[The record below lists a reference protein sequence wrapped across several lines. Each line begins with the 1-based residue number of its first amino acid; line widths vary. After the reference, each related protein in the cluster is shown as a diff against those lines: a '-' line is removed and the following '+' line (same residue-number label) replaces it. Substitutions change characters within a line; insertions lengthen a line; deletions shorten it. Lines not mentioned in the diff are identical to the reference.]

1 MRKQKGKPAAQK
13 APDGLS
19 AELARAV
26 VDLTADEDTQSR
38 YQELSAKRKLTPT
51 EQEEL
56 DAIVR
61 GNVLVGLLKAEARST
76 LGNARRA

>member
-1 MRKQKGKPAAQK
+1 MKKPKGKSVIPK

-26 VDLTADEDTQSR
+26 MELPADEATQSR
-38 YQELSAKRKLTPT
+38 YHELSAKQKLTPA

-61 GNVLVGLLKAEARST
+61 GNVLIGLLKAEARSA
-76 LGNARRA
+76 LRNAPRA